1 MRGDKESTWKWWS
14 RLRSLGLMGDSRGI
28 KPERWECTG
37 CVWIGNFK
45 GSRGSEQVRMEEVCA
60 CLVALRE
67 FWGELTGDWADW
79 GSV

>member
-37 CVWIGNFK
+37 CVWVGNFK
-45 GSRGSEQVRMEEVCA
+45 GSRGS
-60 CLVALRE
+60 
-67 FWGELTGDWADW
+67 
-79 GSV
+79 